1 MVRHSIYRSLAKSSL
16 FSLVVCFELAVFGCV
31 SLRSAAFA
39 KDDLWMGCRGSD
51 LDARIVS
58 CSRLIERG
66 RRETKSNQITAYMN
80 RGAAYRAKGD
90 FDRALADLDKALRLD
105 PNSVRALTERASIYH
120 AKGEFD
126 RAIADY
132 DAAISGQSQSPAA
145 FNGRGEA
152 YRAKNDF
159 DRAIADYD
167 EAIRF
172 NPNDANAFLSRANA
186 YRGKHD
192 LDHTKQDLEAA
203 LRLEPQL
210 ATAKD
215 LLDEVSELI
224 TNSAAPPTAA
234 APAAAA
240 APAIAP
246 AIVVSPMLLVLLALV
261 ALIGLFAIIFINFRS
276 KPVDKARLSG
286 TEQHA
291 RARDGY
297 LAEVSRL
304 QPGEACSKAGT
315 SLEGLSQ
322 TEADARLEKFGPNFI
337 AGETKATIL
346 QELWS
351 RARNPLN
358 ALLLSL
364 ATVSYFS
371 GDVRAAVVIAS
382 MVVLAIT
389 TAFIQEHKSN
399 EAAAKLRA
407 MVHTTAS
414 VRRTPC
420 DADNPFS
427 EIPIEQLVPG
437 DIVRLSAGDIIPAEL
452 RLLEAK
458 DLFINQS
465 TLTGEA
471 MPAEKYAHARD
482 GDCDDP
488 FDLPNICFMGANV
501 VSGYGT
507 GVILRTGPKTFFG
520 QLARQIAGRRVPT
533 AFDQGINR
541 FTWLMIRFILV
552 MVPTVFLING
562 LTKHD
567 WLEALL
573 FAVAVAVGLT
583 PEMLP
588 MIVTVNLAKGA
599 IAMSRKK
606 VIVKRLNAIQNFG
619 AMDVLCTDKTGTLTQ
634 DRIILKRHLDIYG
647 EDSDRVLEYAYLNSH
662 FQSGLKNL
670 LDVAVLEH
678 HELASTLRPDHQ
690 FTKIDEIPFDFNR
703 RRLSVLVRRDDG
715 RHLLICKG
723 AVEELFSIS
732 THYETENECGRLDP
746 SHLETAKRETAEL
759 NADGFRV
766 VAVAYKEMPPE
777 QIAYTV
783 ADESDLTL
791 LGYIAFL
798 DPPKDSAA
806 EAIADL
812 AKAGV
817 SVKILTG
824 DNEIITRKICKD
836 VGLKVDR
843 VVLGS
848 EIDHMSDDALSELAP
863 TVVVFA
869 KLSPPQKAKVI
880 EALHRKGHVVGYL
893 GDGINDGPALKV
905 ADVGISVDTAVDIAK
920 ETADIILL
928 EKNLLVLDEGVIEG
942 RRIFANITKYIKMGA
957 SSNFGNMFS
966 VLGASIFLP
975 FLPMAPIQVLTNNLL
990 YDFSQTTIQTDNV
1003 DEEYLASPRKWDI
1016 SNIFKFMIFIG
1027 PISSIFDYATYGM
1040 MLYVFNAWS
1049 NPSLF
1054 QTGWFVESLLTQT
1067 LIIHII
1073 RTARIPFLESRAS
1086 NALITTTIIICV
1098 IGIALPYTWVGSVLG
1113 FTPLP
1118 ALYWPLVTA
1127 MLLTYA
1133 ILTHVVKVWFIR
1145 RWGL

>member
-16 FSLVVCFELAVFGCV
+16 FSLVVCFELAAFGCA
-31 SLRSAAFA
+31 SLSSAAFA
-39 KDDLWMGCRGSD
+39 KEDFWMGCRGAN

-90 FDRALADLDKALRLD
+90 FDRALADLDKALKLY
-105 PNSVRALTERASIYH
+105 PKSARALMERASIYH

-145 FNGRGEA
+145 FYGRGEA

-234 APAAAA
+234 APAAAS

-276 KPVDKARLSG
+276 KPMDEPRLSG

-322 TEADARLEKFGPNFI
+322 MEADARLEKFGLNLI
-337 AGETKATIL
+337 ASETKVPIL
-346 QELWS
+346 RELWS

-371 GDVRAAVVIAS
+371 GDVRAAVVITS

-420 DADNPFS
+420 DADNPCS

-488 FDLPNICFMGANV
+488 LDLPNICFMGANV

-533 AFDQGINR
+533 AFDQGVNR

-824 DNEIITRKICKD
+824 DNEIVTRKICKD

-843 VVLGS
+843 IVLGP
-848 EIDHMSDDALSELAP
+848 EIEHMSDDALSELASI
-863 TVVVFA
+863 TVVFA

-990 YDFSQTTIQTDNV
+990 YDFSQTTIPTDNV
-1003 DEEYLASPRKWDI
+1003 DEEYVVSPRKWDI

-1086 NALITTTIIICV
+1086 NALITTTVIICAV
-1098 IGIALPYTWVGSVLG
+1098 GIALPYTWAGSVLG

-1118 ALYWPLVTA
+1118 TLYWPLVTA